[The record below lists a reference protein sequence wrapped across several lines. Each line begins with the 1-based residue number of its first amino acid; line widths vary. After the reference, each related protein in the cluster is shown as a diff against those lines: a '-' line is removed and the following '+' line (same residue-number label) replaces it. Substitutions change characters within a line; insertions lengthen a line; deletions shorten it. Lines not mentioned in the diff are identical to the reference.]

1 MSFQARIDIDV
12 VYHETTEG
20 TFALGSIDE
29 HLRQNPTRCETV
41 SDTLTTSAE
50 PITTQALSTVSM
62 LAIKNTGS
70 STIRLE
76 GSIDISAGR
85 LAVLPV
91 TELPSV
97 SAPSGSGSYSAVVF
111 S

>member
-20 TFALGSIDE
+20 TFSLGSIDE

-41 SDTLTTSAE
+41 TDTLTTAAE
-50 PITTQALSTVSM
+50 PITTQALTTVSM

-70 STIRLE
+70 SIIRLE

>member
-20 TFALGSIDE
+20 TFSLGGIDE
-29 HLRQNPTRCETV
+29 HLRQTLPAAKQLP
-41 SDTLTTSAE
+41 TLTTAAE
-50 PITTQALSTVSM
+50 PITTQALTTVSM